1 MNLAATKLSLIVLAL
16 VVIFSTNLTAQS
28 QTDESQTAP
37 TTGTISGRVVTDN
50 GQPLSAATVSL
61 RGTSP
66 FFQARIVATDS
77 EGNFQIIGL
86 NAELY
91 GISAFAPGYIT
102 PARDP
107 ESPPVYY
114 RIGDSVEL
122 SLVKG
127 GVITGAVMSSVG
139 DPVVQVGVRALLIRD
154 ADGQPPR
161 YPTTPILRTTDDR
174 GVYRLYGLVPG
185 TYLVSAGGRNSFGV
199 FPGAFDTDA
208 AIYSPSS
215 TRDTATEVTA
225 RAGEETTGV
234 DIRYRSETG
243 RTISGIV
250 VGPIDPAAAAQPSVN
265 LTQVANGIPLATAYS
280 FQPPN
285 AKGFS
290 FYGVS
295 DGDYDLA
302 AQLSLGPGDLLV
314 AEPRRV
320 TVKGA
325 DITGIELTVKPLG
338 SIEAR
343 LLLETS
349 AAPECKNKRRP
360 LFSETLVIARR
371 SEKPIEKNQ
380 PRSLAF
386 SGAQGSPNKSG
397 EILLRNL
404 APGQYHLNTRFF
416 AKYWFLRSIAR
427 NAAPAQSGAAK
438 AAPAS
443 RTLDMAH
450 SGLSLKSGE
459 RLGGVAFTLTEGAA
473 SLRGT
478 IKLGPGES
486 IPPKL
491 YVHLFP
497 SEKENA
503 DDVLRVFAAAV
514 KPDGTFAL
522 NNVPPG
528 NYWVMSKVAVE
539 NESSL
544 DSRVRLPD
552 EGVLRLKLRRVAE
565 AAKTLVELKPCQ
577 NVTDYQLPL
586 AIAPR

>member
-1 MNLAATKLSLIVLAL
+1 MMALAVL
-16 VVIFSTNLTAQS
+16 VVCSTHLTAQS
-28 QTDESQTAP
+28 QTDESQAAP

-61 RGTSP
+61 RGSSP

-77 EGNFQIIGL
+77 EGNFQISGL

-114 RIGDSVEL
+114 RIGDTVEL

-127 GVITGAVMSSVG
+127 GVITGAVMSAFG
-139 DPVVQVGVRALLIRD
+139 EPIVQIAVRATLIRD

-161 YPTTPILRTTDDR
+161 YPTSPIARATDDR
-174 GVYRLYGLVPG
+174 GVYRIYGLLPG
-185 TYLVSAGGRNSFGV
+185 TYLVSAGGRSSFGGLA
-199 FPGAFDTDA
+199 GAFDTDA

-215 TRDTATEVTA
+215 TRDTAAEVTV

-265 LTQVANGIPLATAYS
+265 LTQVANGIPLSTAYS

-285 AKGFS
+285 TKGFS

-314 AEPRRV
+314 SEPRRV

-338 SIEAR
+338 SIEGR
-343 LLLETS
+343 LLLEAS
-349 AAPECKNKRRP
+349 AAPECKNKRKP
-360 LFSETLVIARR
+360 LFPETLVVSRR
-371 SEKPIEKNQ
+371 SEKPAEKDQ

-404 APGQYHLNTRFF
+404 GPGQYNLSVRFF

-427 NAAPAQSGAAK
+427 NAAPTQSVAPK
-438 AAPAS
+438 AGPAS
-443 RTLDMAH
+443 RTLDIAR

-459 RLGGVAFTLTEGAA
+459 RVGGVTITLAEGAA

-497 SEKENA
+497 SEKEHA
-503 DDVLRVFAAAV
+503 DDVLRVLATVV
-514 KPDGTFAL
+514 KSDGTFAL

-528 NYWVMSKVAVE
+528 NYWVMTRVAVE

-544 DSRVRLPD
+544 DSKVRLPD
-552 EGVLRLKLRRVAE
+552 QSDLRLRLRRVAE
-565 AAKTLVELKPCQ
+565 AGKTVVELKPCQ
-577 NVTDYQLPL
+577 NLTDYQLPFT
-586 AIAPR
+586 IAPR

>member
-1 MNLAATKLSLIVLAL
+1 MLAL
-16 VVIFSTNLTAQS
+16 LVVFSTNLKAQS
-28 QTDESQTAP
+28 QTDENQTAP
-37 TTGTISGRVVTDN
+37 TTGTITGRVVADN

-61 RGTSP
+61 RGSSP
-66 FFQARIVATDS
+66 FFQARIIATDS
-77 EGNFQIIGL
+77 EGNFQIDGL

-102 PARDP
+102 AARDP

-127 GVITGAVMSSVG
+127 GVITGAVMSSFG
-139 DPVVQVGVRALLIRD
+139 EPVVQIAVRAILIRD

-161 YPTTPILRTTDDR
+161 FPTNQILRTTDDR
-174 GVYRLYGLVPG
+174 GVYRIYGLLPG
-185 TYLVSAGGRNSFGV
+185 TYLVSAGGRTSFGGIS
-199 FPGAFDTDA
+199 GAFDTDA

-215 TRDTATEVTA
+215 TRDTAAEVTV
-225 RAGEETTGV
+225 RAGEETTSV
-234 DIRYRSETG
+234 DIRYRSDPGRALTG
-243 RTISGIV
+243 VV
-250 VGPIDPAAAAQPSVN
+250 VGPFDPGGPTRPSVN
-265 LTQVANGIPLATAYS
+265 LTQISNGIPLESAYS
-280 FQPPN
+280 VQPPN

-314 AEPRRV
+314 SEPRRV

-325 DITGIELTVKPLG
+325 DVTGIELTLKPLG

-349 AAPECKNKRRP
+349 AAPECKNKRKP
-360 LFSETLVIARR
+360 LFPETLVVSRR
-371 SEKPIEKNQ
+371 SEKPAEKDQ
-380 PRSLAF
+380 PRSFAF

-404 APGQYHLNTRFF
+404 GPGQYNLSVRFF

-427 NAAPAQSGAAK
+427 NATTTQSVAAK
-438 AAPAS
+438 AGPAS
-443 RTLDMAH
+443 RNLDIAR

-459 RLGGVAFTLTEGAA
+459 RVGGVSITLAEGAA

-497 SEKENA
+497 SEKEHA
-503 DDVLRVFAAAV
+503 DDVLRVFAAPV
-514 KPDGTFAL
+514 KSDGTFAL

-528 NYWVMSKVAVE
+528 NYWVMTRVTVE
-539 NESSL
+539 NESSV
-544 DSRVRLPD
+544 DSKLRLPD
-552 EGVLRLKLRRVAE
+552 QSDLRLRLRRVAE

-577 NVTDYQLPL
+577 NITDYQL
-586 AIAPR
+586 AFTIAPR